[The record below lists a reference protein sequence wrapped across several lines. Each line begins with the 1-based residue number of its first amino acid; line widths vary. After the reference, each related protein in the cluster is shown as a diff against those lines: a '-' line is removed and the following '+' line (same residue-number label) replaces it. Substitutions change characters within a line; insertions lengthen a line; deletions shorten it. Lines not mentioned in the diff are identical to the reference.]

1 MQELLRRL
9 LKRSKQRINRS
20 AAGTPV
26 PAGIDP
32 AEARGPTARE
42 RTLMRRRLR
51 ALRRRRDAIAAQP
64 VDGHTQEL
72 DQIDVEERAIK
83 DALQTRKTVDELV
96 ASGVSARCKSCGEL
110 MSARAQFCSNCGAA
124 TGRPAPAAEPH
135 PPATR
140 PSHTS
145 APAAAV
151 TGASSGRSRT
161 PPAR

>member
-1 MQELLRRL
+1 MQALLRRL
-9 LKRSKQRINRS
+9 LERSKQKIDRS
-20 AAGTPV
+20 AAGTAV

-32 AEARGPTARE
+32 AEQSGPTARE

-64 VDGHTQEL
+64 VDGHAQEL
-72 DQIDVEERAIK
+72 ERIEAEEHAII
-83 DALQTRKTVDELV
+83 DALHTRKTLDELLV
-96 ASGVSARCKSCGEL
+96 SGVSARCTSCGEL
-110 MSARAQFCSNCGAA
+110 MSGRAQFCSNCGAA
-124 TGRPAPAAEPH
+124 TGRPDPPAEPH
-135 PPATR
+135 PAATR

-145 APAAAV
+145 AATAVV